1 MHRSLKWLYLLVPC
15 IIMVAF
21 VLRIWRLDTVPLR
34 GDEAFTAIHW
44 TNPPFSERW
53 LFFLE
58 YEPNPASMVVY
69 WAWSLG
75 AGISEFGLRYFS
87 VLANT
92 LGVAVMIA
100 LARRLFARWD
110 VALSAGV
117 LWAVHPFLIWHAQ
130 DARQYGLYVTLAVL
144 NIYLLHRALHEKK
157 PRWWLYILSQTFTL
171 YLYYF
176 EFFMV
181 IVQMLYV
188 LVMHRKQLGRFLRTW
203 IIIGVMLI
211 PLAIQTYIVLFGR
224 DYVGTATSADFGAL
238 FTEFIPTLWWGGSL
252 DEVWMGVALMLGLIV
267 ITWFMPSFLLLAWL
281 VIPLSVL
288 FILSHITAVF
298 LPRYVIAVAPVFIL
312 IIVSAITV
320 TFKRRF
326 AIGDIVITSED
337 KMRGYVV
344 VGFIAILSLSQ
355 VYAYFYTDPPKSFD
369 WRGLM
374 ALVEARSSA
383 DDLIINDTSD
393 TALEYY
399 HRGDINIFFIPEDNP
414 PIDSYL
420 PTLLDEHRSIFLL
433 NGARTGDVQAYLRSN
448 AQRLPISWNGLEQFR
463 KWDVDISEIE
473 TTTDI
478 QIGDVARLIGYSW
491 LGDDVVLLYWEAL
504 RQTDA
509 PLNILT
515 HFSTE
520 LNAPPVAVSDHQIA
534 EGQISTQTWQIGTI
548 YRDPIVIPALPNGD
562 ILLLIGM
569 YDTTPPYTRLPI
581 TQGGIDEDGRVILL
595 TIRR

>member
-1 MHRSLKWLYLLVPC
+1 MDRSLKWLYLLVPC
-15 IIMVAF
+15 IVMVAF

-75 AGISEFGLRYFS
+75 AGVSEFGLRYFS

-92 LGVAVMIA
+92 LGVAVIIA
-100 LARRLFARWD
+100 LARRLFTRWD
-110 VALSAGV
+110 VALSAGI

-144 NIYLLHRALHEKK
+144 NIYLLHRALHTKK
-157 PRWWLYILSQTFTL
+157 PRWWIYVLSQTFTL

-176 EFFMV
+176 ELFMV
-181 IVQMLYV
+181 MVQALYV
-188 LVMHRKQLGRFLRTW
+188 LVMHRKQVGRFLRVW
-203 IIIGVMLI
+203 MMIGMLLI

-224 DYVGTATSADFGAL
+224 DYTGTATNADLGAL
-238 FTEFIPTLWWGGSL
+238 FTQFIPTLLWGMTINDIL
-252 DEVWMGVALMLGLIV
+252 MALIASIAIV
-267 ITWFMPSFLLLAWL
+267 LLPQYPRILLLGW
-281 VIPLSVL
+281 VIIPLGIL
-288 FILSHITAVF
+288 FVISHFTAVF
-298 LPRYVIAVAPVFIL
+298 LPRYVIAVTPALIL
-312 IIVSAITV
+312 IVVQGILIPS
-320 TFKRRF
+320 KSRHRF
-326 AIGDIVITSED
+326 AKYDRFVFP
-337 KMRGYVV
+337 VV
-344 VGFIAILSLSQ
+344 VCLVCLVS
-355 VYAYFYTDPPKSFD
+355 VYNYFYTDPPKSFD

-383 DDLIINDTSD
+383 DDVIINDTSD

-399 HRGDINIFFIPEDNP
+399 HRGSINIFFIPEDNP

-433 NGARTGDVQAYLRSN
+433 TGARTGDVQIYLRSN
-448 AQRLPISWNGLEQFR
+448 AQRLPIAWNGLEHFR
-463 KWDVDISEIE
+463 KWDVDVSEIE

-478 QIGDVARLIGYSW
+478 QIGDVARLVGYSW
-491 LGDDVVLLYWEAL
+491 LGDDVLLLYWQAL

-509 PLNILT
+509 LLNILT

-520 LNAPPVAVSDHQIA
+520 LNNPPVAVSDHQIA
-534 EGQISTQTWQIGTI
+534 EGQISTHTWQIGTI
-548 YRDPIVIPALPNGD
+548 YRDPIAIPDLPDDD

-569 YDTTPPYTRLPI
+569 YDTTPPYARLPI
-581 TQGGIDEDGRVILL
+581 TNGAQDHDGRVILF
-595 TIRR
+595 TIQR

>member
-21 VLRIWRLDTVPLR
+21 VLRIWRLDVVPLR

-75 AGISEFGLRYFS
+75 AGVSEFGLRYFS

-92 LGVAVMIA
+92 LGAALIIA
-100 LARRLFARWD
+100 LARRLFTRWD
-110 VALSAGV
+110 VALSAGL

-144 NIYLLHRALHEKK
+144 NIYLLHRALHTKK
-157 PRWWLYILSQTFTL
+157 PRWWIYVLSQTFTL

-176 EFFMV
+176 ELFMV
-181 IVQMLYV
+181 MVQALYV
-188 LVMHRKQLGRFLRTW
+188 LVMHRKQFGRFLRVW
-203 IIIGVMLI
+203 MMIGVLLI
-211 PLAIQTYIVLFGR
+211 PLAIQTYVVLFGR
-224 DYVGTATSADFGAL
+224 DYAGTATNADFGAL
-238 FTEFIPTLWWGGSL
+238 FTQFIPTLFF
-252 DEVWMGVALMLGLIV
+252 GVPQTL
-267 ITWFMPSFLLLAWL
+267 L
-281 VIPLSVL
+281 VIGLSVL
-288 FILSHITAVF
+288 LMMFILIEPMNSIRWLLGGWLLIPFILIFALSLITSVF
-298 LPRYVIAVAPVFIL
+298 LPRYVIAITPAFIL
-312 IIVSAITV
+312 IITGGLST
-320 TFKRRF
+320 TNW
-326 AIGDIVITSED
+326 TSSRAKIE
-337 KMRGYVV
+337 RYLI
-344 VGFIAILSLSQ
+344 FSILIIMSLSQ

-374 ALVEARSSA
+374 TLVEARSSA
-383 DDLIINDTSD
+383 DDVIINDTSD

-414 PIDSYL
+414 PIENYL

-433 NGARTGDVQAYLRSN
+433 NGARTGDVQIYLRSN
-448 AQRLPISWNGLEQFR
+448 AQRLPILWNGLEHFR
-463 KWDVDISEIE
+463 KWDVDPSEIQIS
-473 TTTDI
+473 TDI
-478 QIGDVARLIGYSW
+478 QIGDVARLVGYSW
-491 LGDDVVLLYWEAL
+491 LDNDVLLLYWEAL

-520 LNAPPVAVSDHQIA
+520 LNNPPVAVLDHQIA
-534 EGQISTQTWQIGTI
+534 ESQISTHTWQIGTV
-548 YRDPIVIPALPNGD
+548 YRDPIIIPDLPDGD

-569 YDTTPPYTRLPI
+569 YETTPPYARLPI
-581 TQGGIDEDGRVILL
+581 TQGAQDHDGRVIL
-595 TIRR
+595 TQITNK